1 LAGSASQARRIVE
14 RNDLVDRL
22 RFVLQRRIKLLFV
35 DEAQLMSKEQRSA
48 AQRSWTL
55 SRQASHGSKSPGQPT
70 DAGAGITLIAAF
82 GVNGLVA
89 YDLVAGSFN
98 TAKYLAFLQ
107 KLKCAVGHKHVG
119 LFYDG
124 SSVHKSAAAKEAIE
138 QNSWIRLLNVAYSQQ
153 DNPAEYLLNDVKH
166 AFRKELLRNAS
177 LGSESGAD
185 GAKSPEVIAAE
196 LLA

>member
-1 LAGSASQARRIVE
+1 M
-14 RNDLVDRL
+14 N
-22 RFVLQRRIKLLFV
+22 
-35 DEAQLMSKEQRSA
+35 
-48 AQRSWTL
+48 
-55 SRQASHGSKSPGQPT
+55 
-70 DAGAGITLIAAF
+70 
-82 GVNGLVA
+82 
-89 YDLVAGSFN
+89 
-98 TAKYLAFLQ
+98 
-107 KLKCAVGHKHVG
+107 
-119 LFYDG
+119 
-124 SSVHKSAAAKEAIE
+124 E